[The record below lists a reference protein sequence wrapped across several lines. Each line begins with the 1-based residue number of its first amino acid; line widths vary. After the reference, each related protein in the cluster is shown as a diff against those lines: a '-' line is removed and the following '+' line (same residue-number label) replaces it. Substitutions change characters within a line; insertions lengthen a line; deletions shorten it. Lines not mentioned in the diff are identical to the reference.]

1 MRRAPVLTVGT
12 TLAAGLALLAGVAS
26 PPSAAAPAAPA
37 GDGYGRVWN
46 ILPPGQSGSIN
57 AVELAVVL
65 ATDPVNR
72 IAIDGVNAPPNFADQ
87 LETYDA
93 LTTVDPSSIET
104 SDIGDF
110 YKDAGFTPQQVVR
123 EETPTDGVRLRW
135 DQYGVPYVNGDTYA
149 DTLWGAGYAAT
160 LDRMFLM
167 DVLRHAG
174 AARLAEF
181 AGGTEAN
188 LEMDRSQLRGAF
200 YTHREASRQIVAA
213 ARRYGT
219 EGARLLRGAD
229 AYLDGINA
237 AQEALCPGG
246 LPTGQE
252 CPAEYVALQQT
263 PQPWTRADLAYVASL
278 VGGIFGKGGGGEYAN
293 ARWLQQLQHRLGDRR
308 GLQVYED
315 LRERNDPEAPTTS
328 DIHTPYGTGVVD
340 PERPGVAMPDLD
352 GPIAPGTGSE
362 LGTGGGTPSLPEL
375 PAEPPA
381 VVDGPFGP
389 IQLNLAG
396 QGMSNALLVGA
407 DHTTT
412 GHPVTVFGPQTS
424 YYTPQLLTE
433 QVLVGPHVR
442 ARGVAFAGV
451 NLVVQLGRGPDYAWS
466 ATSASNDNVDTV
478 VERLCDR
485 DGTAPTVRSTGYRV
499 GDRCVPMDRHV
510 HTESVIPN
518 ITAPTPPETHRY
530 LVLRTRHG
538 IVQLRTTVNDR
549 PVAIVLQ
556 RSTYGREVD
565 SVAGFARL
573 NDPGYVDDAASFED
587 AVEAIDYTFNW
598 FYADD
603 RDIAYYSS
611 GRLPQRAAGT
621 SFDLPRWGDKRYDW
635 QGFLPSSAHPQQVNP
650 PDGYL
655 VSWNNKT
662 APGFAAAD
670 DVWGY
675 GAVYRSL
682 ALEDRIRRATRDGG
696 TVDEGE
702 LVGLVAG
709 ASTVDSRARYTL
721 PLLLDAL
728 GRPGTET
735 GLARAVHLLRAWVA
749 DGAHRV
755 DRDRDGSY
763 AHEQAIAIFDSWW
776 NSGTNDESVARSL
789 LADRIGE
796 QLVRRLPQAIDDHPR
811 LGRGSSWNGVA
822 WYGYL
827 NKDLRTLLGRH
838 VDAPYSAP
846 YCGEG
851 HRVVCRNTLRESLLL
866 AIKRVKRV
874 QDVASVDALT
884 YDKSLDFIRS
894 VTAGTVGVRPIDW
907 QNRPTFQ
914 QVVSFVRHRPR

>member
-1 MRRAPVLTVGT
+1 MRLTPVLTAGT
-12 TLAAGLALLAGVAS
+12 TVAAGLALLGGVLGP
-26 PPSAAAPAAPA
+26 PPSAATGAPADDP
-37 GDGYGRVWN
+37 YGRVWN
-46 ILPPGQSGSIN
+46 IAPPGQSGGIN
-57 AVELAVVL
+57 AAELAVVL

-72 IAIDGVNAPPNFADQ
+72 IAVDGVNAPPNFADQ

-93 LTTVDPSSIET
+93 LTTVPPGSIET
-104 SDIGDF
+104 ADIDSY
-110 YKDAGFTPQQVVR
+110 YKDGGFQPQQVVR
-123 EETPTDGVRLRW
+123 EETPAEGVRIRW
-135 DQYGVPYVNGDTYA
+135 DDHGVPYVNGDTYA

-167 DVLRHAG
+167 DVLRHSG

-188 LEMDRSQLRGAF
+188 LEMDRSQLRSAF
-200 YTHREASRQIVAA
+200 YTRREASRQIVAA
-213 ARRYGT
+213 ARRHGE
-219 EGARLLRGAD
+219 EGRRLLRGAD
-229 AYLDGINA
+229 AYLRGINA
-237 AQEALCPGG
+237 AQESLCPGG
-246 LPTGQE
+246 LPTGLD
-252 CPAEYVALQQT
+252 CPAEYIALQKT
-263 PQPWTRADLAYVASL
+263 PEPWTRADLAYVASL

-293 ARWLQQLQHRLGDRR
+293 ARWLQQLQRRLGEGR
-308 GLQVYED
+308 GLRVYED

-328 DIHTPYGTGVVD
+328 SLRTPYGTGAVA
-340 PERPGVAMPDLD
+340 PGRPGVALPDL
-352 GPIAPGTGSE
+352 GGAVAPGTGSE
-362 LGTGGGTPSLPEL
+362 LGAGGGLSVPQLPG
-375 PAEPPA
+375 EPPG

-389 IQLNLAG
+389 IRLDLAG
-396 QGMSNALLVGA
+396 QGMSNAVLVGGE
-407 DHTTT
+407 HTST
-412 GHPVTVFGPQTS
+412 GHPITVFGPQTG

-478 VERLCDR
+478 VERLCNR
-485 DGTAPTVRSTGYRV
+485 DGSEPTVRSLGYRD
-499 GDRCVPMDRHV
+499 GRRCVRMDRHV
-510 HTESVIPN
+510 HSETVIPN

-538 IVQLRTTVNDR
+538 IVQLRTTVDGK
-549 PVAIVLQ
+549 PVAVVLQ

-565 SVAGFARL
+565 SIAGFARL
-573 NDPGYVDDAASFED
+573 NDPSYVHDAGSFEN

-611 GRLPQRAAGT
+611 GRLPRRAEGT
-621 SFDLPRWGDKRYDW
+621 SFDLPRWGDRRYDW
-635 QGFLPSSAHPQQVNP
+635 NGFLSAAAHPQQRNP
-650 PDGYL
+650 PSGYL

-682 ALEDRIRRATRDGG
+682 ALENRVRAAIRRGG
-696 TVDEGE
+696 TVDAGE
-702 LVGLVAG
+702 VVGLVAD

-721 PLLLDAL
+721 PVLLDVI
-728 GRPGTET
+728 GRPGPGT
-735 GLARAVHLLRAWVA
+735 GLARVVNLLRAWLA

-755 DRDRDGSY
+755 DRDRDGTY
-763 AHEQAIAIFDSWW
+763 AHQQAIAIFDSWW
-776 NSGTNDESVARSL
+776 DSGTNGESVARAV

-796 QLVRRLPQAIDDHPR
+796 QLVRRLPQPIDDHPR
-811 LGRGSSWNGVA
+811 LGRGSAWNGVA
-822 WYGYL
+822 WYGYVS
-827 NKDLRTLLGRH
+827 KDLRSLLRRQ
-838 VDAPYSAP
+838 VAAPYSTS

-851 HRVVCRNTLRESLLL
+851 HRNVCRVTLRESLLVGVRRL
-866 AIKRVKRV
+866 IKAQGTGGVR
-874 QDVASVDALT
+874 QLT
-884 YDKSLDFIRS
+884 YDKSLDAIRS
-894 VTAGTVGVRPIDW
+894 VTAGTVGVRPVDW

-914 QVVSFVRHRPR
+914 QVVSFVAHRPR